1 MLWNCRYWLIS
12 ELEVP
17 EVVAV
22 VDVDADEVEVAFGG
36 TVVVVLELD
45 VLLDDTVVGLTVLEI
60 VDVFTVLEV
69 EELDETFD
77 DDLEVVVL
85 VATTVVVD
93 VTFVLVLELDL
104 VDELEELAAAVT
116 KFKVL
121 LEDEGLL
128 LPRAPAVAVL
138 PEVEF
143 FLING

>member
-1 MLWNCRYWLIS
+1 M
-12 ELEVP
+12 
-17 EVVAV
+17 
-22 VDVDADEVEVAFGG
+22 
-36 TVVVVLELD
+36 VVVLELD

-116 KFKVL
+116 KFKEL

-138 PEVEF
+138 TEVEF
-143 FLING
+143 FLINS